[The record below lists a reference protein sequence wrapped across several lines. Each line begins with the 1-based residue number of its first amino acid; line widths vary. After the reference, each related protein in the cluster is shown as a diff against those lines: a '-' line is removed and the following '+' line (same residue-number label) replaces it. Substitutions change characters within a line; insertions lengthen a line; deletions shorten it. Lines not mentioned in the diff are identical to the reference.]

1 MSRIIAASVMA
12 LTLGAGTIGAAGQVG
27 DALKKTGEV
36 TKDAVTE
43 TGKATKKG
51 VTKTKNAVTGE
62 ARAKCVDGTRMEAK
76 TQKAANAG
84 CAKHGGVAK

>member
-43 TGKATKKG
+43 RLLPLGGHVSPDQDNRQKPQRHPGKRTVLMKYR
-51 VTKTKNAVTGE
+51 GE
-62 ARAKCVDGTRMEAK
+62 RLQQLSCGDF
-76 TQKAANAG
+76 
-84 CAKHGGVAK
+84 